1 MGRQPR
7 SPGGLIECC
16 EVDRLTSLFGNL
28 GAESVLLWVVAV
40 DPFND
45 ETVDG
50 LGRGLPLL
58 EDDITESRRNHEEEG
73 RLFAGALSCVVESLD
88 GFDGGFVYVCLRR
101 RSLLLYGNVQLGP
114 GSATLSLLS
123 RNS

>member
-1 MGRQPR
+1 M
-7 SPGGLIECC
+7 L
-16 EVDRLTSLFGNL
+16 GNL
-28 GAESVLLWVVAV
+28 GAESALLWVVAV

-58 EDDITESRRNHEEEG
+58 EDITESRRNHEDEG
-73 RLFAGALSCVVESLD
+73 RLLAGALSCVVDSLD

-101 RSLLLYGNVQLGP
+101 RSLLLYGNVQFGP
-114 GSATLSLLS
+114 GSVTLSLLS

>member
-1 MGRQPR
+1 MGRRPR
-7 SPGGLIECC
+7 SPAGRIECC

-28 GAESVLLWVVAV
+28 GTESVLLWVVAV

-50 LGRGLPLL
+50 LGRGLALL
-58 EDDITESRRNHEEEG
+58 EEDITESRRNHEDEG
-73 RLFAGALSCVVESLD
+73 RPLGGTLSCVVESLD
-88 GFDGGFVYVCLRR
+88 GVDEEFVYVCLRR
-101 RSLLLYGNVQLGP
+101 RSLLLCGSVQFGP
-114 GSATLSLLS
+114 GSATLPLLS